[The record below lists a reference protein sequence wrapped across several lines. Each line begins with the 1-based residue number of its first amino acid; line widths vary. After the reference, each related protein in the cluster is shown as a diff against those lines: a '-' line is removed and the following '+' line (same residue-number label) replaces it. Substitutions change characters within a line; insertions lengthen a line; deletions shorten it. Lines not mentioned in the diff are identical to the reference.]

1 MGYLC
6 HHLEVRYRHERT
18 GGGNAQVDGRYGV
31 HLGYAGVVP
40 AADDLTETL
49 KEFGWGAIIYLSAL
63 SSIDPGLYEAAEID
77 GASRWKQTIHVTIPG
92 ISYIIVLNLVL
103 SLGGILG
110 ANFDQIFNM
119 YNPLVYSTGDVI
131 DTWVY
136 RQGLISFNYGVGT
149 AVGLFRSVIAMVLTI
164 AAYWGAYKF
173 ADYKIF

>member
-1 MGYLC
+1 MGIT
-6 HHLEVRYRHERT
+6 VSI
-18 GGGNAQVDGRYGV
+18 
-31 HLGYAGVVP
+31 LGTP
-40 AADDLTETL
+40 AWFQPLMILTETL

-92 ISYIIVLNLVL
+92 ISYIIVLNLVGAE
-103 SLGGILG
+103 LGRHSGRELRP
-110 ANFDQIFNM
+110 NFQHVH
-119 YNPLVYSTGDVI
+119 PLVYSTGDVI